1 MAINVTQSPASNV
14 SANDPIVWKFQ
25 FTALGTGTQVKRMI
39 YYLADASNNKIGDD
53 YVWTPASTSE
63 VQPFD
68 AMDVLRGLVS
78 TIWPTAAGA
87 AQTDSNCV
95 KAVKVRYAEAT
106 FDTANCSDTV
116 SAYSDTA
123 TVNIWNTALNIDNAS
138 ALTFTGGKTGF
149 LMNSYPDIMEWSPDS
164 EPYVWFGGIG
174 SVRLTWYNNSGTS
187 LANTTINFTGAS
199 TAKYLC
205 IDWRLYGLTTAPAT
219 LKLEVN
225 DGTGYIT
232 KWIKYSLCSC
242 RDFYTCM
249 NFLDPLGG
257 RSSISLLCQNE
268 ISINREAKI
277 VEVYNPTQT
286 AGGTS
291 VLNPKATETLKVQTV
306 LDNTYEG
313 LKYARALFGSPGYHI
328 MRMSDSGTKT
338 WYKFILTAGTTKVI
352 EGKKDLLVELSGYL
366 AEEKS
371 GQSFDI

>member
-78 TIWPTAAGA
+78 TIWPTVAGA

-106 FDTANCSDTV
+106 FDTSNCSDTV

>member
-25 FTALGTGTQVKRMI
+25 FTALGTGTQVKRMR
-39 YYLADASNNKIGDD
+39 YYLADASNNQISDEYD
-53 YVWTPASTSE
+53 WTPKSTSE
-63 VQPFD
+63 VLSID
-68 AMDVLRGLVS
+68 ASRLSAGLVA
-78 TIWPTAAGA
+78 TAWPTAAGA
-87 AQTDSNCV
+87 AQTDSGCV
-95 KAVKVRYAEAT
+95 TQIKIRYFEST
-106 FDTANCSDTV
+106 FDTSDCSNTNGSV
-116 SAYSDTA
+116 QNTS
-123 TVNIWNTALNIDNAS
+123 TVNVWNTALDFDTFE
-138 ALTFTGGKTGF
+138 ALDFTGGKTGL
-149 LMNSYPDIMEWSPDS
+149 LMNSYPSLMEWSPDA

-257 RSSISLLCQNE
+257 RSSISLLCPND
-268 ISINREAKI
+268 ISLTRETKI
-277 VEVYNPTQT
+277 IEQYSPTKT
-286 AGGTS
+286 SGGIS
-291 VLNPKATETLKVQTV
+291 NINPKSNEVIKVNTV
-306 LDNTYEG
+306 LGRNYDAV
-313 LKYARALFGSPGYHI
+313 KYARALLGSPGHHI

-352 EGKKDLLVELSGYL
+352 EGTKGLLVELSGYI
-366 AEEKS
+366 AEDKG
-371 GQSFDI
+371 GQSSDI

>member
-106 FDTANCSDTV
+106 FDTSNCSDTV

>member
-1 MAINVTQSPASNV
+1 
-14 SANDPIVWKFQ
+14 
-25 FTALGTGTQVKRMI
+25 
-39 YYLADASNNKIGDD
+39 
-53 YVWTPASTSE
+53 
-63 VQPFD
+63 
-68 AMDVLRGLVS
+68 
-78 TIWPTAAGA
+78 
-87 AQTDSNCV
+87 
-95 KAVKVRYAEAT
+95 
-106 FDTANCSDTV
+106 
-116 SAYSDTA
+116 
-123 TVNIWNTALNIDNAS
+123 
-138 ALTFTGGKTGF
+138 
-149 LMNSYPDIMEWSPDS
+149 
-164 EPYVWFGGIG
+164 
-174 SVRLTWYNNSGTS
+174 
-187 LANTTINFTGAS
+187 
-199 TAKYLC
+199 
-205 IDWRLYGLTTAPAT
+205 
-219 LKLEVN
+219 
-225 DGTGYIT
+225 
-232 KWIKYSLCSC
+232 
-242 RDFYTCM
+242 M